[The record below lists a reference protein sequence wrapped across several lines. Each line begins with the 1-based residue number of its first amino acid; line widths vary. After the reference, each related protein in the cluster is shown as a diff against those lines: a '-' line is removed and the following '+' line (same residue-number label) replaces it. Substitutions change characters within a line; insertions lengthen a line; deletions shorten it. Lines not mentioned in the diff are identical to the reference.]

1 MARRK
6 KEYDDDALV
15 LAIAQGHKSCAQ
27 IAREFGL
34 SPSMVSYIASGSRRP
49 ELQPRIEAARRA
61 FRQQA
66 LRLAARMAAPA
77 VAKLAKLLAP
87 ETKPTAEVQRKA
99 AVDILKLALGESNV
113 PVTGPE
119 EDPYLPPG
127 VEPADVQEF
136 YEWKTRVQG
145 GPTREETGNREPV
158 VSN

>member
-27 IAREFGL
+27 IARELGL
-34 SPSMVSYIASGSRRP
+34 SPSMVSCIASGSRRP
-49 ELQPRIEAARRA
+49 DLQPRIEAARRA

-99 AVDILKLALGESNV
+99 AVDILRLALGGSDA
-113 PVTGPE
+113 PVAGLE

-127 VEPADVQEF
+127 IEPADAPKF
-136 YEWKTRVQG
+136 YEWKARMAG
-145 GPTREETGNREPV
+145 GPAAEADGNGQ
-158 VSN
+158 